1 MHLKQIIRFALRF
14 ILETNTGQRH
24 SFFVP
29 RLLSCFP
36 RHEACRILISV
47 LSNFYK
53 VRYCAEI
60 LSHVLEG
67 KTEIHAA
74 IN

>member
-14 ILETNTGQRH
+14 ILETNTEAF
-24 SFFVP
+24 FFVP